1 MIKRLLA
8 WLTDFPMEEQEKAMV
23 AERQLEEKKEQIDES
38 IERGR
43 ESADKLKQISCRQVA
58 EAHVTIATL
67 RGLLTL
73 LQDKEDNQ

>member
-1 MIKRLLA
+1 MIRRLLA
-8 WLTDFPMEEQEKAMV
+8 WLTDSPMEEHEKAMGV
-23 AERQLEEKKEQIDES
+23 ERQLEEKKEQIDES

-43 ESADKLKQISCRQVA
+43 QSADKLKKMTNRQVA

-73 LQDKEDNQ
+73 LQDKEDN

>member
-8 WLTDFPMEEQEKAMV
+8 WLTNFPMEEQEKAMGV
-23 AERQLEEKKEQIDES
+23 ERQLEEKKEQIDES
-38 IERGR
+38 IELGR
-43 ESADKLKQISCRQVA
+43 QSAERLKKMSNRQVA

-73 LQDKEDNQ
+73 LHDKEENE